1 MIELHSYFNRSWTSV
16 DNMFQGDH
24 WYYNIRINDYQ
35 LITIAWN
42 LGLILVPW
50 FFGWVIIMLYR
61 RTGLATWWA
70 KIFGLVLFLFW
81 LLFIPNAIYVVSD
94 VRHLANYCEVANKFS
109 VCEQN
114 VWMILFFYVYATIG
128 WVSFVYIVNQ
138 LKNFIADVYGQLLAE
153 VWCVLLMP
161 FVSLGFLLG
170 LVQRWNSWEAFMYPL
185 NLKADIVS
193 YTNDVHRFTNWLIF
207 TIFLYILYWS
217 GNVIFRPRNS

>member
-1 MIELHSYFNRSWTSV
+1 
-16 DNMFQGDH
+16 
-24 WYYNIRINDYQ
+24 
-35 LITIAWN
+35 
-42 LGLILVPW
+42 
-50 FFGWVIIMLYR
+50 
-61 RTGLATWWA
+61 
-70 KIFGLVLFLFW
+70 
-81 LLFIPNAIYVVSD
+81 
-94 VRHLANYCEVANKFS
+94 VANKFS

-138 LKNFIADVYGQLLAE
+138 LKNFIADVYGQILAE

-217 GNVIFRPRNS
+217 GNAIFRPRNS